1 MARLFFQYLAIA
13 LNLPNCI
20 KHSKVGSRFWRILN
34 KPSKYCPRPYLFCQ
48 RCHNTLPNL
57 VTLTLDGHD
66 REHDGTHSAA
76 VGQHRNRTWNFFLL
90 TWSRRGQVVVAGA
103 GVVVAVVEV
112 CFRNATQVGV
122 EVWLFLLAREELPFR
137 GTAHSLTK
145 RRNCSFAYGKYS
157 SGVEMRAG
165 SYGYAQRCLPS
176 LSHTHFLTY
185 SVLLSL
191 FCCDCLFV
199 FLSLSLSLSLSHLV
213 SFTFSQLLWLFV
225 CL

>member
-90 TWSRRGQVVVAGA
+90 TWSRRGQLVVAAGA
-103 GVVVAVVEV
+103 GGVVVEV
-112 CFRNATQVGV
+112 CFRNSAQVGV

-176 LSHTHFLTY
+176 LSLTHTFSLTQFYFL
-185 SVLLSL
+185 S
-191 FCCDCLFV
+191 FV
-199 FLSLSLSLSLSHLV
+199 VIVCLSLSLSLSLSHFL
-213 SFTFSQLLWLFV
+213 T
-225 CL
+225 